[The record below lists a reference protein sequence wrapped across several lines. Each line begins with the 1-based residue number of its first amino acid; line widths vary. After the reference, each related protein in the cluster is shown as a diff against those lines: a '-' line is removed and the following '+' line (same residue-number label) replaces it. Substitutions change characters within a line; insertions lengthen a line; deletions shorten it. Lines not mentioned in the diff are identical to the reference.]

1 VTRRITGAIFISTAA
16 LIHTLKYLNMGLMTI
31 AFQGHGTLERQ
42 ANENMPWA
50 LQISIALFILGLV
63 YLIWGEIEDTLKR
76 KQQK

>member
-1 VTRRITGAIFISTAA
+1 
-16 LIHTLKYLNMGLMTI
+16 MTI